1 MDRLYCSPDLF
12 FTLAGKGIGACGN
25 LVVTHTYPCATES
38 NAIVSIKIA
47 CFFLFCLPQCHAYV
61 GVCERGRG
69 NSLFSYIHIDQ

>member
-1 MDRLYCSPDLF
+1 MDRLYSSPDLF

-47 CFFLFCLPQCHAYV
+47 CCFFVLFTTMSCICW
-61 GVCERGRG
+61 GV
-69 NSLFSYIHIDQ
+69 